1 MKYGNITTTD
11 NMNKFMREPK
21 PQVTQSSKGII
32 FYEKQLWNRE
42 ETIYSK
48 PNIHTSMYHNY
59 FY

>member
-1 MKYGNITTTD
+1 MAT
-11 NMNKFMREPK
+11 NKFMREPK

-48 PNIHTSMYHNY
+48 PYIHTY
-59 FY
+59 FHAP